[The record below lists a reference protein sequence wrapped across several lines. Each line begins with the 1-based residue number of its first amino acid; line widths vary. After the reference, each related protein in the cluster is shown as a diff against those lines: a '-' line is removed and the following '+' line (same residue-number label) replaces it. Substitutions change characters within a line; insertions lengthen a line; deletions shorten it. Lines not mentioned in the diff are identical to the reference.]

1 MALKIISST
10 KRADG
15 KFNIIFEM
23 DGTTEQWIGVLD
35 GIATDASQLEDY
47 IIQKRKENAD
57 IQEEMAKW
65 LP

>member
-1 MALKIISST
+1 
-10 KRADG
+10 
-15 KFNIIFEM
+15 M

-57 IQEEMAKW
+57 IQEEMDKW